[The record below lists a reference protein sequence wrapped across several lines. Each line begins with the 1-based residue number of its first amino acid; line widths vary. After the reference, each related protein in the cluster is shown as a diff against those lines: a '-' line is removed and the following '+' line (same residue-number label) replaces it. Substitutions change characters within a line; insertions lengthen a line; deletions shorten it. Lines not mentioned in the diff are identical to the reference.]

1 VGERTFAS
9 VNPARPSEVI
19 AELPITDATGVE
31 SAVARAAA
39 AQREWGSVPVPARAE
54 VVAEVG
60 KVLTARKDEL
70 ARLVTRE
77 AGKVL
82 VEAGGDVQEAID
94 MAAFIAGQG
103 RASWGDTHPCE
114 LPDKMGFT
122 TRHPVGVVGM
132 ITPWNFPVAI
142 PSWKIFPAL
151 LAGNGVVIKPSE
163 HAPACC
169 DAFVAAC
176 IDAGVPDG
184 LVNVVHGF
192 GEPGGALV
200 EHEGVR
206 AISFTGSVPT
216 GRRVAASAME
226 HGPKL
231 VSLELGGKN
240 AMVVMPDA
248 DLELVTEGA
257 LFGAFGTSGQRCTST
272 SRLVVHRDVADE
284 LIDAIS
290 ARAQKLVL
298 GDPLDP
304 ATDVGPVID
313 MPSLERIDGMVRAAI
328 DEGATAVTG
337 ARPRTIESCD
347 GGAFYEPTIL
357 RGVAPTHRIAKQ
369 EVFGPVLSVI
379 EISSFDE
386 AIDVVNSTEY
396 GLSAA
401 IYTRDVNLA
410 MRAVQRIDTGIVYVN
425 APTIGAEI
433 HLPFG
438 GNKHTGNGFREA
450 GRRGLEQ
457 FSEVKSVYIDFSGR
471 LQKAQIDTEARVR
484 EAGIPRSSE
493 PGPERPGAVRRE
505 RKARPGT
512 GTRGPG
518 SAQ

>member
-1 VGERTFAS
+1 MPDRTFPS
-9 VNPARPSEVI
+9 VNPARP
-19 AELPITDATGVE
+19 AEIVAQYAVADAAAVAA
-31 SAVARAAA
+31 AVARAAE
-39 AQREWGSVPVPARAE
+39 AQRAWSTIPVPARAE
-54 VVAEVG
+54 IVASCG
-60 KVLTARKDEL
+60 IVLAQRKNDL
-70 ARLVTRE
+70 ARLVARE

-103 RASWGDTHPCE
+103 RNAWGTTHPCE
-114 LPDKMGFT
+114 MPDKFGFT

-169 DAFVAAC
+169 EAFVDAC
-176 IDAGVPDG
+176 RDAGVPGD
-184 LVNVVHGF
+184 LIQVVHGF
-192 GEPGGALV
+192 GETGGTIVA
-200 EHEGVR
+200 HPGVR

-216 GRRVAASAME
+216 GRRVAAAAME

-248 DLELVTEGA
+248 DLDLVTEGA

-272 SRLVVHRDVADE
+272 SRLVVHQEVAGE
-284 LIDAIS
+284 LVDAIV
-290 ARAQKLVL
+290 ARSQKLVL
-298 GDPLDP
+298 GDPTTP
-304 ATDVGPVID
+304 STDVGPVID
-313 MPSLERIDGMVRAAI
+313 RASCERIDAMVKGAVAEGAAI
-328 DEGATAVTG
+328 ATG
-337 ARPRTIESCD
+337 GRPVEIDGCE
-347 GGAFYEPTIL
+347 GGAFYEPTVL
-357 RGVAPTHRIAKQ
+357 RGVERTHRIARE

-379 EISSFDE
+379 EIGSFDE
-386 AIDVVNSTEY
+386 AIDAVNDSEY

-401 IYTRDVNLA
+401 IYTRDVNQA
-410 MRAVQRIDTGIVYVN
+410 MQAVHRIDTGIVYVN

-450 GRRGLEQ
+450 GTRGLEQ
-457 FSEVKSVYIDFSGR
+457 FSEVKSVYIDYSGR
-471 LQKAQIDTEARVR
+471 LQKAQIDNRQA
-484 EAGIPRSSE
+484 
-493 PGPERPGAVRRE
+493 
-505 RKARPGT
+505 PGT
-512 GTRGPG
+512 G
-518 SAQ
+518 SATA